1 MKKRLFAL
9 LPLLALVWHFGC
21 ETRLAIQEIE
31 FEDDLTLLLRSDSG
45 KVDIDATKDTLTL
58 LYEVFDKENNVI
70 SLKGKEEQIS
80 VVAKYGKIANKE
92 KYFYPDTTESLLYDT
107 ITTTFFY
114 NDGIDSASDKMAV
127 TIHPKQNSIGFLPP
141 DYINVNMRTDSVYKS
156 GAYWKMFVDA
166 IVSDSLGNPV
176 EEGIAVMFTI
186 EEASIEDTSL
196 VSIENLTNTGDTAQ
210 IENIK
215 SYILGEAINVFTYD
229 SKAIGATV
237 VIKAE
242 VRDNPAIFD
251 LDTLVLPVP
260 KHNLKLM
267 AHDRNGGLVKVKKS
281 EDEQTAKILV
291 TLRDAFNIPVPYHT
305 VNISALG
312 GQIVPNGKVYDTLG
326 NWIGSTPIIQ
336 DSTWREECFTW
347 DSLIVDT
354 IYPDSIN
361 PDTVSTV
368 LDDWKVWE
376 KSPKDTIC
384 DPDEEPLFNYF
395 PAYDTLPN
403 PYSGYTNENGEFMIH
418 IKIDSYDKPAD
429 PDINTITVP
438 VTLVEESTHL
448 MNSDFSFSVIFY

>member
-1 MKKRLFAL
+1 MKKRLLAII
-9 LPLLALVWHFGC
+9 PLLALIWHFGC
-21 ETRLAIQEIE
+21 ETRLAIQEID
-31 FEDDLTLLLRSDSG
+31 FEDELTLLLKSDSN

-70 SLKGKEEQIS
+70 SLKGKEEQVS
-80 VVAKYGKIANKE
+80 LFAKYGKIANKE
-92 KYFYPDTTESLLYDT
+92 KYYYPIATDTLLYDT
-107 ITTTFFY
+107 ITMKFVY
-114 NDGIDSASDKMAV
+114 NDGLDSTIDKMAV

-141 DYINVNMRTDSVYKS
+141 DYINVNMRTDTVYQS
-156 GAYWKMFVDA
+156 GAFWNMFVDA

-176 EEGIAVMFTI
+176 EDGIAVLF
-186 EEASIEDTSL
+186 SIESSSVDTSL
-196 VSIENLTNTGDTAQ
+196 VSLGNLASTGDTAK
-210 IENIK
+210 IGNIK
-215 SYILGEAINVFTYD
+215 SHILGEAINVFTYD

-237 VIKAE
+237 VIKAS
-242 VRDNPAIFD
+242 VRDNPSIFD
-251 LDTLVLPVP
+251 LDTLILPVP

-312 GQIVPNGKVYDTLG
+312 GNIVPNGKVYDSLG

-336 DSTWREECFTW
+336 DSTWREECFEW

-354 IYPDSIN
+354 VYPDSVN
-361 PDTVSTV
+361 PDTVGSV
-368 LDDWKVWE
+368 HDDWKVWE
-376 KSPKDTIC
+376 KYPTDTIC
-384 DPDEEPLFNYF
+384 DPEEEPLFNYF
-395 PAYDTLPN
+395 PDYDTLPN
-403 PYSGYTNENGEFMIH
+403 PYSGYTNKNGEFMIH